1 MSDTPRGREG
11 TPYATKPC
19 LPSRSRPVLG
29 ASCRG
34 PRWFVPLVPQ
44 ERDRCSIVRVTTLL
58 VLARLEALGALSQP
72 YGVVGLRA
80 SVSEEVVTRG
90 KEKGI
95 PDVAVVEVAL
105 RLYTEGK
112 VRKSRAAEIA
122 GLSL

>member
-1 MSDTPRGREG
+1 M
-11 TPYATKPC
+11 
-19 LPSRSRPVLG
+19 
-29 ASCRG
+29 
-34 PRWFVPLVPQ
+34 
-44 ERDRCSIVRVTTLL
+44 RVTTLL

-72 YGVVGLRA
+72 YGVVGLSV

-90 KEKGI
+90 KEKEI
-95 PDVAVVEVAL
+95 PDVAVVQVAL